1 MQAVAVVA
9 AMTMLMLVLM
19 ETMSVEAVLRY
30 LSSCSPFAPL
40 PEYCLHIRPIYTRI
54 LQTDIKTDI
63 NSCCCNLVG
72 NVPQQKLPLF
82 LEGTDDW
89 ALIDPGQIC
98 TEIPGFNDN
107 HKAET
112 QNKYIFLPLHH

>member
-30 LSSCSPFAPL
+30 LSSCSQFALL

-54 LQTDIKTDI
+54 LQTDI